1 MMELVSLV
9 KQLLVGTRLDGGERP
24 AVELNAVSISCDHKR
39 SEGAVRVAQARGRHP
54 LHGRQYLYHIQPQ
67 GADGGA
73 DNVVGDAVA
82 LFAAFMYGVYT
93 TATRRLIPDDESV
106 TISLFFGFSG
116 VINMVCLLL
125 VGLTFQYSAA
135 ESADARDRD
144 AHRREGA
151 YRQRASLTLPLAIA
165 ANFWLHGM
173 LPTRMNLLASAL
185 VISGFVLTNV
195 GTKQNQH
202 D

>member
-135 ESADARDRD
+135 ESADARDLLLTTPTVATD
-144 AHRREGA
+144 W
-151 YRQRASLTLPLAIA
+151 QSLTLPLAIA